1 MSKNQGAFGK
11 LYVGK
16 NGIAGAINEELIGVG
31 KEDKKELILSA
42 LKFTEQFGKK
52 NNCKVLTSWCNKNH
66 FYSKYYDH
74 FKMNLSSILRYCLI
88 FSNNEKFKDLKISE
102 KWYLSQ
108 GDSDVY

>member
-1 MSKNQGAFGK
+1 MEAHKIHHNKWAVISKYIPGRTDNS
-11 LYVGK
+11 L
-16 NGIAGAINEELIGVG
+16 
-31 KEDKKELILSA
+31 
-42 LKFTEQFGKK
+42 
-52 NNCKVLTSWCNKNH
+52 KNH